1 MVNSSS
7 SPHLEGLAANRPLV
21 FMEPII
27 PIGKKKWLDF
37 YNIFG
42 MSLKRGPYAPTKLVN
57 RELVPKTKQE

>member
-27 PIGKKKWLDF
+27 PIGKKNDL
-37 YNIFG
+37 IFTIYLG
-42 MSLKRGPYAPTKLVN
+42 CHWKG
-57 RELVPKTKQE
+57 VPMLLQN